1 MPSGPKRTSLKSL
14 WVITRVRDD
23 AERRSDDQNMRSA
36 HLHHVGNGLALG
48 QYLREVLGA
57 EDVTQGGLGE
67 KAGRVM
73 GVLDVRYRHGG
84 VADAVIDNRV
94 DRHRHRVL
102 RQHLP
107 DGQSINRSIN
117 RSLSRICY
125 KRAFLS
131 PKLHSAWY
139 SITRGSAVAEKPRD
153 AQYY

>member
-1 MPSGPKRTSLKSL
+1 MC
-14 WVITRVRDD
+14 
-23 AERRSDDQNMRSA
+23 SA

-73 GVLDVRYRHGG
+73 GVLDVRYRHRS
-84 VADAVIDNRV
+84 VANSVIDNRV

-102 RQHLP
+102 GQHLP
-107 DGQSINRSIN
+107 NSQSIDPPIDHSVA
-117 RSLSRICY
+117 SA
-125 KRAFLS
+125 KDAFLS
-131 PKLHSAWY
+131 PKLRSVWH
-139 SITRGSAVAEKPRD
+139 SITRSSAVAEKPRD